1 MFSLPAF
8 CHSNHNQF
16 SCCGSRQAGG
26 LDLLLSNPQGQLS
39 HAPATRASFTVLP
52 RLGAGVGV
60 GMGAALPSADRASS
74 LTHAL
79 RASSLKLPR
88 QGVGLLSGMPEY
100 QCPGEVG
107 HRDGTHR
114 PLLPLHSL
122 GARHGQD
129 LTMAPGRSAGY
140 SHQDGCHH
148 PLLSPVPPLQ
158 RAHTV
163 PFSSSPTSTPHT
175 SLSQWHLWVSA
186 ARPPHSLASELT
198 RACSPHSSLH
208 RHSERST
215 RSHSHLLS
223 DRAKPAV

>member
-1 MFSLPAF
+1 MLSPVLEPFVTKSIAEVSTCYDSSIIRDWVVGEVFNLPAF

-52 RLGAGVGV
+52 RLGVGVGV

-107 HRDGTHR
+107 HRDGTKR
-114 PLLPLHSL
+114 
-122 GARHGQD
+122 
-129 LTMAPGRSAGY
+129 
-140 SHQDGCHH
+140 
-148 PLLSPVPPLQ
+148 
-158 RAHTV
+158 
-163 PFSSSPTSTPHT
+163 
-175 SLSQWHLWVSA
+175 
-186 ARPPHSLASELT
+186 
-198 RACSPHSSLH
+198 
-208 RHSERST
+208 
-215 RSHSHLLS
+215 
-223 DRAKPAV
+223 KP